1 MMEKIIK
8 VRIEIP
14 MASDPIKYEVDPDTG
29 DIYLDRFLGTSMRY
43 PTNYGFMPG
52 TLAPDGDPLDVL
64 VLSPYPL
71 LSGCIAKCRVIGV
84 LRMIDEEGEDHK
96 ILTVP
101 IGDYYADYM
110 DIKNVPIRLLSC
122 IRHFFEHYKDLDRDR
137 WVNVLGWEDGTVAKE
152 VIKKYDNINP
162 YTK

>member
-1 MMEKIIK
+1 MEKIIK
-8 VRIEIP
+8 VKIEIP
-14 MASDPIKYEVDPDTG
+14 MASDPVKYEVDQETG
-29 DIYLDRFLGTSMRY
+29 DIYLDRFLDTAMYY
-43 PTNYGFMPG
+43 PANYGFMPD

-71 LSGCIAKCRVIGV
+71 LAGCIARCRVIGV
-84 LRMIDEEGEDHK
+84 LRMVDEEGEDHK

-101 IGDYYADYM
+101 IGDYYADYNDLE
-110 DIKNVPIRLLSC
+110 DIPRRLLSC
-122 IRHFFEHYKDLDRDR
+122 IRHFFEHYKDLDHDK
-137 WVNVLGWEDGTVAKE
+137 WVNVIGWEDGDSARK

>member
-1 MMEKIIK
+1 MEKIIK
-8 VRIEIP
+8 VKIEIP
-14 MASDPIKYEVDPDTG
+14 MASDPIKYEVDQETG
-29 DIYLDRFLGTSMRY
+29 DICLDRFLDTAMYY
-43 PTNYGFMPG
+43 PTNYGFMPD

-101 IGDYYADYM
+101 IGDYYDDYT
-110 DIKNVPIRLLSC
+110 DLENVPRRLLSC
-122 IRHFFEHYKDLDRDR
+122 IRHFFEHYKDLDRDK
-137 WVNVLGWEDGTVAKE
+137 WVNVIGWEDADSARK

>member
-1 MMEKIIK
+1 MEKIIK

>member
-1 MMEKIIK
+1 MEKIIK
-8 VRIEIP
+8 VKIEIP
-14 MASDPIKYEVDPDTG
+14 MASDPVKYEVDQETG
-29 DIYLDRFLGTSMRY
+29 DIYLDRFIDTAMYY
-43 PTNYGFMPG
+43 PANYGFMPD

-71 LSGCIAKCRVIGV
+71 LSGCVARCRVIGV
-84 LRMIDEEGEDHK
+84 LRMVDEEGEDHK

-101 IGDYYADYM
+101 IGDYYADYNDLE
-110 DIKNVPIRLLSC
+110 DIPRRLLSC
-122 IRHFFEHYKDLDRDR
+122 IRHFFEHYKDLDRDK
-137 WVNVLGWEDGTVAKE
+137 WVNVIGWEDGDSARK